1 MINRNIAAAL
11 ELTIPLG
18 LQVAADRL
26 IERGAGFAAP
36 MSADVAHSGSPIRME
51 VNLG

>member
-26 IERGAGFAAP
+26 IERGAGLLRP
-36 MSADVAHSGSPIRME
+36 
-51 VNLG
+51 

>member
-1 MINRNIAAAL
+1 MIDRNIAAAF

-26 IERGAGFAAP
+26 IE
-36 MSADVAHSGSPIRME
+36 E
-51 VNLG
+51 VLVLLRP